1 MARKSRKNMMP
12 QAAVQEAVQQNEKEL
27 LRTAAYARLSV
38 ENGGHETEDS
48 LHTQILQIHNYIREN
63 PELTLTDTY
72 ADNGFTGT
80 RFDRPEFERMMQDVR
95 TGKIQCIV
103 VKDLSRF
110 GRDYIETGSYLETI
124 FPMLHVRFIAINDE
138 FDNIR
143 QSDVDSLAVP
153 IKNMVNSLYAKDI
166 SKKISLSYQMR
177 REKGI
182 PTSWCTPY
190 GYQLNQQG
198 NKFEATEDAKWVKL
212 IYQWYLAGVSTNE
225 IARRLEFLEVARPN
239 ERLNRKLHEGDDPT
253 YNKWHPSTVL
263 RILNSSAYIGELVS
277 GKTQTASYK
286 GIGLHPVEKKKWHI
300 VENAHEAIIL
310 KSDFEKVQARREQN
324 KEKRERAMA
333 RSKATR
339 EKCYNHLSGMV
350 YCGCCRRNM
359 TFERRVHGTVKE
371 THYGVFICKRKKNT
385 TPCAYH
391 AVPEK
396 MLMMVAMDQIHHLVS
411 TMCEEE
417 KLVKDMMRGSNL
429 DSARSIKMKENS
441 MNELNLPT
449 PGLYAKRKNLL
460 MGSNPIIA
468 PDSEMLWNAAI
479 VWRILRRYEYT
490 GALVMGRRKKIDVNT
505 TSVRTLPE
513 DKWIIAENAHAAI
526 VTKDEYYQAQKAIRN
541 VTPIQYKVGD
551 DFALKGKIC
560 CGNCNRQ
567 LRHERQY
574 GEMVFYCGYKRSA
587 GKFSKCYGG
596 YYREYSVNAKVARA
610 IKTVFYALD
619 VVNQG
624 MQEKQ
629 SITVR
634 CMDIEDLEKQAEA
647 IRVEQIKLYESYAD
661 GVLLRDAYIEKKKAL
676 SEKLA
681 ALQDSIRTEKEE
693 QECADELDEE
703 IRALTKQASEKTY
716 IGGLTKECV
725 DAFVSMVYL
734 YDDQTM
740 KIEFNCEDVIR
751 RALEKYGA

>member
-1 MARKSRKNMMP
+1 MKTVCVVTWYKSNNFGTCLQAVALVKALEEMGYNAYMLAYGRRYTLKDWERILRKLKKKFRAEKGAKGKTNS
-12 QAAVQEAVQQNEKEL
+12 EKENNIQRCIDENLSFVSVKTKEEQRKTFEKIDCFVVGSDQVWNPDHFDEVYL
-27 LRTAAYARLSV
+27 LDFVPDNIRKISYASSIGV
-38 ENGGHETEDS
+38 EQLPET
-48 LHTQILQIHNYIREN
+48 LKGKYKKYLK
-63 PELTLTDTY
+63 
-72 ADNGFTGT
+72 
-80 RFDRPEFERMMQDVR
+80 RFDSISVRESKAADVIEKLVNKPVDVVLDPTFLLDGISWHLFAQKAHLEKNLPQKYILTYFVGNHISHWEEVKIISQATGLPVVVLPLENTDCGDDFLRCETAGTYEFVALIRFVR
-95 TGKIQCIV
+95 NLLPIARITLKKV
-103 VKDLSRF
+103 
-110 GRDYIETGSYLETI
+110 
-124 FPMLHVRFIAINDE
+124 HVRFIAINDD

-286 GIGLHPVEKKKWHI
+286 GIGLHPVEKKEWHI

-324 KEKRERAMA
+324 KERRERAMA

-417 KLVKDMMRGSNL
+417 KMVKDMMRGSNL

-441 MNELNLPT
+441 ILFRIQEAEERRLR
-449 PGLYAKRKNLL
+449 LYEDYKA
-460 MGSNPIIA
+460 
-468 PDSEMLWNAAI
+468 E
-479 VWRILRRYEYT
+479 ILDEDEYSQ
-490 GALVMGRRKKIDVNT
+490 LK
-505 TSVRTLPE
+505 E
-513 DKWIIAENAHAAI
+513 HYIAEKQRLEH
-526 VTKDEYYQAQKAIRN
+526 ELQK
-541 VTPIQYKVGD
+541 Q
-551 DFALKGKIC
+551 
-560 CGNCNRQ
+560 RQ
-567 LRHERQY
+567 
-574 GEMVFYCGYKRSA
+574 
-587 GKFSKCYGG
+587 
-596 YYREYSVNAKVARA
+596 
-610 IKTVFYALD
+610 
-619 VVNQG
+619 
-624 MQEKQ
+624 
-629 SITVR
+629 
-634 CMDIEDLEKQAEA
+634 
-647 IRVEQIKLYESYAD
+647 
-661 GVLLRDAYIEKKKAL
+661 
-676 SEKLA
+676 
-681 ALQDSIRTEKEE
+681 
-693 QECADELDEE
+693 
-703 IRALTKQASEKTY
+703 
-716 IGGLTKECV
+716 
-725 DAFVSMVYL
+725 
-734 YDDQTM
+734 
-740 KIEFNCEDVIR
+740 
-751 RALEKYGA
+751 RALELEKRIKICDAQMERMRGILNQNEFDEELVHELIKRIYVGMDNSVEVEFKCSDPYQEVLAIMSEVQNE